1 MDDVVAGVRHCG
13 AMSELNNP
21 VLWTIAGCEI
31 GFWVLVLG
39 GLSLRY
45 LARAEKAGGLVL
57 ALVPVL
63 DVVLIIA
70 VAVDLYRGG
79 EVGIGHRLA
88 GIYLGCTIMFGP
100 RMIAWADAKFAHRFD
115 GAPAPSTV
123 PKLGPER
130 TRKEWADFYRWIGA
144 VAIAAAVTGLLSVTV
159 ADDSQREQ
167 LFGIFGGLGVV
178 TVIWLLTGPL
188 WVAGRGETANR

>member
-1 MDDVVAGVRHCG
+1 
-13 AMSELNNP
+13 MSELNNP
-21 VLWTIAGCEI
+21 VLWTIAACEI

-45 LARAEKAGGLVL
+45 LARAKKAGGIVL

-63 DVVLIIA
+63 DVILIIA
-70 VAVDLYRGG
+70 VAIDLYRGG

-88 GIYLGCTIMFGP
+88 GIYLGCTIMFGH

-115 GAPAPSTV
+115 GAPAPYKV

-130 TRKEWADFYRWIGA
+130 TRKEWADFYRWLGA

-159 ADDSQREQ
+159 ADDTQREA

-188 WVAGRGETANR
+188 WVSGRSEEPAKR